1 MERYKEY
8 KDSGVQWLG
17 NIPSHWEIRRTKY
30 LWQETDRRS
39 EFGSEQLLSVSQYDG
54 VREAQTDSRSESL
67 KGYKKVKQENLV
79 INIMLAWLGGLGVSK
94 HEGIV
99 SPAYCVY
106 KLLDAQN
113 PRYLHYLYR
122 TPLYLAEFA
131 RHSTGIVPSRWR
143 MYTDDFGE
151 VLTILPP
158 IEEQN
163 RMVAYLDEAIS
174 KIDEAIAQQQ
184 RMIDLLNERKQI
196 VINNAV
202 TKGLEPNTPIKDS
215 GVDYIGLFPSS
226 WVIRRVSSLGKFA
239 KGGNITRDNLQD
251 EGKPAIL
258 YGDIYTKYNIS
269 ANEINNHV
277 SAKVA
282 AESVRIYNGDLLMTG
297 SGETKEDI
305 GKTIVFEGEE
315 AYIGGDVILFRQ
327 SSNNS
332 KFLSYAL
339 NSQYAKDFRYRESK
353 GEIVVHIYANAIR
366 RLYLAIPNVKEQ
378 NIIVEYLDKNMA
390 IIDSDIEIIQQKI
403 TLLQERKQIII
414 NDVVTGKV
422 KVI

>member
-1 MERYKEY
+1 MKRYDSY
-8 KDSGVQWLG
+8 KDSGVKWLG
-17 NIPSHWEIRRTKY
+17 EIPSHWEMRRTKY
-30 LWQETDRRS
+30 LWQEKDRRS

-54 VREAQTDSRSESL
+54 VREAQSDSRSESL
-67 KGYKKVKQENLV
+67 KGYKIVKREDLV

-106 KLLDAQN
+106 KLIDVQN

-122 TPLYLAEFA
+122 TPLYLSDFA

-163 RMVAYLDEAIS
+163 LMVEYLDAATS

-184 RMIDLLNERKQI
+184 KMIDLLNERKQI
-196 VINNAV
+196 IINNAV
-202 TKGLEPNTPIKDS
+202 TKGLDPKAPLKDS
-215 GVDYIGLFPSS
+215 GVNYLGLIPSS
-226 WVIRRVSSLGKFA
+226 WDVKRVASLGKFA
-239 KGGNITRDNLQD
+239 KGGNISRDNLQD

-269 ANEINNHV
+269 AKEIKNHV
-277 SAKVA
+277 SSKVA
-282 AESVRIYNGDLLMTG
+282 SESVRIYNGDLLMTG

-327 SSNNS
+327 SDNNS

-339 NSQYAKDFRYRESK
+339 NSQYAKVFRYRESK
-353 GEIVVHIYANAIR
+353 GEIVVHIYANAVR
-366 RLYLAIPNVKEQ
+366 RLYLAIPNLKEQ
-378 NIIVEYLDKNMA
+378 NVLVDYLDKNIA
-390 IIDSDIEIIQQKI
+390 IIDSEIDVIERQIS
-403 TLLQERKQIII
+403 LLQERKQIII

-422 KVI
+422 KVV